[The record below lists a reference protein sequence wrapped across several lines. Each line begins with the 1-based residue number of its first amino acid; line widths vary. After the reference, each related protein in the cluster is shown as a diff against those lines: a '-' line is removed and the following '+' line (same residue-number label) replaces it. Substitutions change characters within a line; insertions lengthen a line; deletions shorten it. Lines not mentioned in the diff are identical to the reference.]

1 MYLCY
6 DEAVQ
11 VGLNAYRRLEYGHA
25 ALLSVLPVMSSK
37 KRSVFRSPP
46 SSPNNG

>member
-11 VGLNAYRRLEYGHA
+11 VGLNAYPVLEYAGSCHYA
-25 ALLSVLPVMSSK
+25 FRGASK
-37 KRSVFRSPP
+37 EFKE
-46 SSPNNG
+46 